1 MDDQCSTNLTPHGPI
16 RILVTGAAGII
27 GFGATQS
34 SRYWRRLWARGQ
46 TESLSQSA
54 GDVTATYADVES
66 LEQATGFTPRTPMR
80 ERNRRFVAW
89 YKDFYRL

>member
-1 MDDQCSTNLTPHGPI
+1 
-16 RILVTGAAGII
+16 
-27 GFGATQS
+27 
-34 SRYWRRLWARGQ
+34 
-46 TESLSQSA
+46 
-54 GDVTATYADVES
+54 VTATYADVES